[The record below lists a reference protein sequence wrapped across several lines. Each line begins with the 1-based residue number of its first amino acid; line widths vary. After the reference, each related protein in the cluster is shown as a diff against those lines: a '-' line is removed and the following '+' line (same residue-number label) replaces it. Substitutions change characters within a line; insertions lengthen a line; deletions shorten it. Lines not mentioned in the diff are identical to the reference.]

1 MQWREYWIIYVYV
14 TILSLPKNIDMIL
27 CVAGVKVAVG
37 GKLPLS
43 VFENVFVRD
52 YLAQLN
58 PKHHPPYRLERI
70 RIIQCMIDYV
80 KLELGLI
87 MAERRMELLS
97 GFLSGTIDFWTD
109 SCCKQQFGCF
119 VVDMIAEMYEMENE
133 QVLFMSRMTRSRL
146 QDDIF
151 ADDCATPKLGSLE
164 YPMNFERFVSSCKP
178 LNTHQCCDWLFTTN
192 YTHHTLSA
200 LLCLIGW
207 FKNHWK
213 CDQVDAR

>member
-1 MQWREYWIIYVYV
+1 
-14 TILSLPKNIDMIL
+14 MIL
-27 CVAGVKVAVG
+27 HVTGVKAAVG

-43 VFENVFVRD
+43 VFGNVFVRD

-58 PKHHPPYRLERI
+58 PKHRPPYRLECI
-70 RIIQCMIDYV
+70 RIIECMIDYV

-87 MAERRMELLS
+87 MPECRMELLS

-109 SCCKQQFGCF
+109 SHRKQQCGCF
-119 VVDMIAEMYEMENE
+119 AVDMIAEKYEMENE

-146 QDDIF
+146 LDDIF

-178 LNTHQCCDWLFTTN
+178 SNTHQCCD
-192 YTHHTLSA
+192 
-200 LLCLIGW
+200 
-207 FKNHWK
+207 
-213 CDQVDAR
+213 

>member
-1 MQWREYWIIYVYV
+1 
-14 TILSLPKNIDMIL
+14 
-27 CVAGVKVAVG
+27 
-37 GKLPLS
+37 
-43 VFENVFVRD
+43 
-52 YLAQLN
+52 
-58 PKHHPPYRLERI
+58 
-70 RIIQCMIDYV
+70 MIDYV

-109 SCCKQQFGCF
+109 SHRKQQFGCF
-119 VVDMIAEMYEMENE
+119 VVDMIAEKYEMENE

-178 LNTHQCCDWLFTTN
+178 LNTHQCCD
-192 YTHHTLSA
+192 
-200 LLCLIGW
+200 
-207 FKNHWK
+207 
-213 CDQVDAR
+213 